1 MPALNLAGTAYVAA
15 ADPHRWT
22 SLAVLLVLAG
32 LGAGYGRGIHQIWL
46 RRGVGAVVTVNRAL
60 CFAAGLLVVGLIES
74 PSVHE
79 ATERSF
85 AMHMAQHMAIIVV
98 APPLLAAG
106 CPGLPLTVA
115 SPSRLRRV
123 LGRARA
129 GGAGRWLRHP
139 IRRAAVSALLLTAGV
154 LAWHLPRP
162 YVLAGQ
168 HEIVHAAEH
177 WCLLAPAWLLWSC
190 IVGQGRHVLPGPGK
204 AMLVVAAGMPS
215 ALLGIALA
223 LLPQPLYPPVA
234 LGTGDPLAAQQLGG
248 VVMWAPMEL
257 AGLAAAL
264 AVVGR
269 WLAGLQRRTP
279 SHSDL
284 VAPARTSDQREE
296 ACQ

>member
-1 MPALNLAGTAYVAA
+1 MPALTFAGTAYAAA

-22 SLAVLLVLAG
+22 SLAVLIVLAAM
-32 LGAGYGRGIHQIWL
+32 GAGYGRGIHQIWL
-46 RRGVGAVVTVNRAL
+46 RRGAGTVVSVGRAM
-60 CFAAGLLVVGLIES
+60 CFAAGLLVVALTES
-74 PSVHE
+74 PYVHE

-85 AMHMAQHMAIIVV
+85 AAHMAQHMAIIVV
-98 APPLLAAG
+98 AAPLLAAG

-115 SPSRLRRV
+115 SPPRLRRV

-129 GGAGRWLRHP
+129 GAAARWLRHP
-139 IRRAAVSALLLTAGV
+139 TRRAVTSALLLAASV
-154 LAWHLPRP
+154 VAWHLPRP
-162 YVLAGQ
+162 YVLAGN

-177 WCLLAPAWLLWSC
+177 WCLLAPAWLVWSC
-190 IVGQGRHVLPGPGK
+190 VVGRGRHVLPGPGR

-223 LLPQPLYPPVA
+223 LLPRPLYPPTA
-234 LGTGDPLAAQQLGG
+234 LSAGDPLAAQQLGG
-248 VVMWAPMEL
+248 LVMWTPMEI
-257 AGLAAAL
+257 AALAAAL
-264 AVVGR
+264 AVVGK

-284 VAPARTSDQREE
+284 AAPARTSDQREE